1 MDLASA
7 CYLGVTVMLFAV
19 FAAIVRR
26 TYSRQEAERG
36 ELAKYRMMDDEFPA
50 APTAKEDSHVR

>member
-36 ELAKYRMMDDEFPA
+36 ELAKYRMMDD
-50 APTAKEDSHVR
+50 